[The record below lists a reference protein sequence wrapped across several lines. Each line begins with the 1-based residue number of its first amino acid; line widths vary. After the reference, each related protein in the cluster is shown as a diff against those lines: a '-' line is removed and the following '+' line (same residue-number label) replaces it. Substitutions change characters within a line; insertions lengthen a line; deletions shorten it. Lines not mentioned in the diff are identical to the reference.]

1 MDQLITSEIFKGR
14 FLKNIPAGFQWQKT
28 SLQIYPLS
36 FLRNYFKLP
45 LPIIQ
50 TDYNFLFYIKVGEL
64 KIRINNGFYSCG
76 PESLVFVSIDN
87 VSSLQYVSEDLKGY
101 FVLIDNKT
109 MSLLFKQ
116 SELLDFFM
124 IDPVLKLKDSDCGWV
139 HNLCKLLYQEFSSN
153 SPNEQIGNNL
163 VQALL
168 NKIVQLSKSM
178 RILSRTQLIA
188 IQFRQLVF
196 RNFDTEKSISFYA
209 DSLSI
214 SGNYLNRCV
223 KSVFKKSC
231 KEILVEVAILN
242 SQILL
247 INSTK
252 SVSEICFELN
262 FEDPSYFTRIFKS
275 FTGLTPTEYRQN
287 FSHGLS

>member
-1 MDQLITSEIFKGR
+1 
-14 FLKNIPAGFQWQKT
+14 
-28 SLQIYPLS
+28 
-36 FLRNYFKLP
+36 
-45 LPIIQ
+45 
-50 TDYNFLFYIKVGEL
+50 
-64 KIRINNGFYSCG
+64 
-76 PESLVFVSIDN
+76 
-87 VSSLQYVSEDLKGY
+87 
-101 FVLIDNKT
+101 